1 MFATTAF
8 VPVEANR
15 ALVKRRGR
23 PVSTPI
29 TAGPRPVL
37 NCIQRIRGV
46 AVRKAFMDI
55 IQHSVAM
62 GKYLVSPLIK
72 NLDDGRFAASVSIR
86 SGRGSGM
93 HDRVMRFTPRFTSHS
108 AALRYA
114 VDEGLG
120 WVRERTGSR
129 VVSASPVPC
138 AA

>member
-1 MFATTAF
+1 
-8 VPVEANR
+8 
-15 ALVKRRGR
+15 
-23 PVSTPI
+23 
-29 TAGPRPVL
+29 
-37 NCIQRIRGV
+37 
-46 AVRKAFMDI
+46 MDI

-129 VVSASPVPC
+129 VVSALPASC